1 MADHTP
7 FVSVVIPTY
16 NRLHSLP
23 RAVESV
29 LRQTFADFEL
39 IVVDDCSKDGTI
51 AYLESIGDPR
61 LRIVRHEVNG
71 GANAARNTGV
81 RAARADWIAF
91 QDSDDEW
98 LVTKLARQVERIRAL
113 DPDDY
118 GANYCGKIVYG
129 RDLEGHGPRRA
140 FYMPALSRKTV
151 EGDLTAE
158 LLQHAIISTQTLMV
172 RKALLEQVGGFDEG
186 LRIGQDWELTLRL
199 SRITRIGFVEEPL
212 VMTFVMD
219 DSISL
224 KRVNA
229 AKTWQAILDKHI
241 DLIGA
246 DKRLHARNLTEIA
259 RIHQRA
265 GDWRRST
272 PYLRQA
278 LKVHGSHRRAW
289 AALAMAYAMRVAGRW
304 RQPPQ

>member
-1 MADHTP
+1 MPDRAP

-29 LRQTFADFEL
+29 LRQTFDDFEL

-61 LRIVRHEVNG
+61 LRIIRHEVNG

-81 RAARADWIAF
+81 RAARAEWVAF

-98 LVTKLARQVERIRAL
+98 LVTKLARQVDLVRSL
-113 DPDDY
+113 DPQEY

-129 RDLEGHGPRRA
+129 RDLASHGPRRA

-172 RKALLEQVGGFDEG
+172 RKALLDQVGGFDEK
-186 LRIGQDWELTLRL
+186 LRIGQDWELTVRL
-199 SRITRIGFVEEPL
+199 SRVTKIGFVEEPL

-229 AKTWQAILDKHI
+229 AKTWQAITDKHI
-241 DLIGA
+241 DLIGK

-265 GDWRRST
+265 GDWRSST
-272 PYLRQA
+272 PFLQEA
-278 LKVHGSHRRAW
+278 LKVHGTDWRAW
-289 AALAMAYAMRVAGRW
+289 RALAAAYAMRVAGRW
-304 RQPPQ
+304 REPAQ